1 MAEAGHL
8 ENGRKCEPSQKHKH
22 SSGSS
27 DLRRV
32 NTATILARR
41 AGNRVSVTLLA
52 LLLDSVQARHSFC
65 TADHNLVTPNEEPL
79 YGFETS
85 VVIAYGTQ
93 VVLIN
98 GTAYGST
105 QLRACNLV
113 GSEMYPAVDARVG
126 DVVGNLSNRCV
137 LQDDTGYCRIR

>member
-1 MAEAGHL
+1 M
-8 ENGRKCEPSQKHKH
+8 
-22 SSGSS
+22 
-27 DLRRV
+27 